1 MYLTPKNF
9 TLMLKNVPITESEEE
24 FQEFFDKILK
34 KKAKIYKKIYSYTIS
49 EYCETFR
56 K

>member
-9 TLMLKNVPITESEEE
+9 TLMLKNVPSSVSEKD

-34 KKAKIYKKIYSYTIS
+34 KQAKIYKIIYSYTIS